1 MKTKNIVGKV
11 VLGVVL
17 LLCILLL
24 VLLLWVKSTTN
35 DPLFESA
42 VIYQPAPTPGSALD
56 AIEADAGIIVP
67 PSAREIHAVIS
78 GFRELDTWVRFDL
91 PASELTSFI
100 ETTYCESPLVSTAP
114 ELHTQGDLSPDWWDP
129 HKATDLVMCKGG
141 HSFLRQRILV
151 DRTDPQVFT
160 VFVFSMVDNF
170 ATATSSE

>member
-1 MKTKNIVGKV
+1 MKKIIGGVVVGF
-11 VLGVVL
+11 VL
-17 LLCILLL
+17 LLG
-24 VLLLWVKSTTN
+24 VLLLGLFLSIKSTVD

-42 VIYQPAPTPGSALD
+42 VIYQPAPTPGSDLD
-56 AIEADAGIIVP
+56 AIEADAGITIP

-91 PASELTSFI
+91 PAGELASFM
-100 ETTYCESPLVSTAP
+100 EATYCESPLVSTVP
-114 ELHTQGDLSPDWWDP
+114 ELHAPGDLAPDWWQPD
-129 HKATDLVMCKGG
+129 KAADLMECMGG

-170 ATATSSE
+170 ATSTSSE